1 MGDNVELDLG
11 YRFLD
16 LGNTSVPLIAG
27 LAGNYEAYLVS
38 HQIMFCVRLY
48 VP

>member
-27 LAGNYEAYLVS
+27 LAGNYEADLVS